1 MRKLIHFKKLQ
12 HLLLVL
18 FLVAEGLS
26 GWMVYRNYQRNHQAY
41 IQKNAREF
49 EIGLTATLHHFEEV
63 AHTWLFAEALPG
75 EETPMKLIVRQLK
88 AGAADTNLAAQPVF
102 DEIYTKLKQRGFR
115 GVTIVTGDRTVWL
128 RLHNPTYSGDR
139 ISTLSALID
148 SVSLTGK
155 PKIGFYAGGT
165 AAGYCMAFPLS
176 DMGVTVGFVL
186 LSIDNLSLQQ
196 EMKKIFPYEFVFLF
210 NKESVLKSTPYS
222 MLSGYHFSDLSVDY
236 FYEKAGSSATTGDV
250 RQYIPLSE
258 IVLFNKINKSE
269 IESGLDQNLPFGLN
283 ASTDK
288 GSSYTGLFFP
298 VTGPDHN
305 PAAFIISYSSDST
318 LRDYRK
324 DAFIILIVTSLLIA
338 LIFAFVVFSIR
349 TFRELSEKN
358 SKLAV
363 SESQLQELNIAKD
376 KFFSIIAHDLRN
388 PFHGL
393 VGLAEV
399 LVEDSETI
407 PPEKIRRFH
416 QLIYEGSRQGYQL
429 VNNLLEWTRVQT
441 GRVKYQPERINLSR
455 LIEEVIGQLQLVIS
469 AKHVEV
475 QKELAPGLLVWADY
489 QMTAAIIRNLI
500 SNAVKYSYQGHPV
513 IIKTQRTTDYARI
526 SVIDAGIGMDKATCA
541 GLWRI
546 EESHSSKGTDGEPGT
561 GLGLILVHEF
571 VERNKG
577 TITVKSEPQK
587 GSTFTFTLP
596 LIII

>member
-18 FLVAEGLS
+18 FLVAEAIG
-26 GWMVYRNYQRNHQAY
+26 GWMVYRNYQRNHEAY
-41 IQKNAREF
+41 IQKNTREF

-63 AHTWLFAEALPG
+63 ANSFLYAAAFPEG
-75 EETPMKLIVRQLK
+75 ETPMRSILNHLK
-88 AGAADTNLAAQPVF
+88 SGDADSSHTNQAAF
-102 DEIYTKLKQRGFR
+102 DALYWQFNQKGFK
-115 GVTIVTGDRTVWL
+115 GFTIIKDDRTVML
-128 RLHNPTYSGDR
+128 RLHNRSYAGDS
-139 ISTLSALID
+139 ITTLDPLLD
-148 SVSLTGK
+148 SVSLTRK

-165 AAGYCMAFPLS
+165 AAGYCIAFPLV
-176 DMGVTVGFVL
+176 DVNDVVGFVV

-196 EMKKIFPYEFVFLF
+196 EMKKIFPYEFVFLI
-210 NKESVLKSTPYS
+210 NKESVLKTTPYS

-236 FYEKAGSSATTGDV
+236 FYEKPVSAAGAADA

-269 IESGLDQNLPFGLN
+269 IESGLNQNLPFGLN
-283 ASTDK
+283 ASTEN
-288 GSSYTGLFFP
+288 GNSYTGLFFP
-298 VTGPDHN
+298 VTGPDGN
-305 PAAFIISYSSDST
+305 RAAFIISYSSDAT
-318 LRDYRK
+318 LSDYRK
-324 DAFIILIVTSLLIA
+324 DAFIIFIVSTLLIA
-338 LIFAFVVFSIR
+338 LIYAFTVFSVRI
-349 TFRELSEKN
+349 FRELSEKN
-358 SKLAV
+358 KKLAA

-407 PPEKIRRFH
+407 PPEKVKRFH
-416 QLIYEGSRQGYQL
+416 QLIFEGSRQGYQL

-455 LIEEVIGQLQLVIS
+455 LIEEVMGQLQLMLS
-469 AKHVEV
+469 AKHIEV
-475 QKELAPGLLVWADY
+475 QTELAPGLLAWADH
-489 QMTAAIIRNLI
+489 QMTAAIIRNLL
-500 SNAVKYSYQGHPV
+500 SNAVKYSFAGQSV
-513 IIKTQRTTDYARI
+513 VIKTQRTTEHARI
-526 SVIDAGIGMDKATCA
+526 SVIDSGIGMDKETCA

-546 EESHSSKGTDGEPGT
+546 EESHTSKGTNGEPGT

-577 TITVKSEPQK
+577 TITVRSEPEK

-596 LIII
+596 LIVI